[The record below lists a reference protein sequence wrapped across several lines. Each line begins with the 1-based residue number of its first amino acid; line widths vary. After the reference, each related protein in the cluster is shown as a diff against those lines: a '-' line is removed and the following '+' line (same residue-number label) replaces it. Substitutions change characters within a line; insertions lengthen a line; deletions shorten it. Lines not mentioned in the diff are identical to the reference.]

1 MHDPRTVET
10 ILARLMPTALSED
23 AQRGMEGMLDELA
36 LADGGAVHPD
46 AAGGSRFRRWFWGG
60 LAATG
65 MGAAILF
72 HSPDDVPP
80 IAGQDETSAPEF
92 VLVGE
97 SDRIESMTDE
107 GWQEDA
113 DGSAMRA
120 VRLRVVEENS
130 LYDQETGI
138 VMKVSE
144 PRDEVFLMPISAF

>member
-1 MHDPRTVET
+1 MHDARTVET
-10 ILARLMPTALSED
+10 VLARLMPAALSED
-23 AQRGMEGMLDELA
+23 GQSEMEAMLDELA
-36 LADGGAVHPD
+36 MAEGGGGIK
-46 AAGGSRFRRWFWGG
+46 AASQLRRWVWGG

-65 MGAAILF
+65 MAAALVF
-72 HSPDDVPP
+72 YSSGVAPQVVSGDLSVP
-80 IAGQDETSAPEF
+80 PEF

-107 GWQEDA
+107 GWTEDT
-113 DGSAMRA
+113 DGTAMRA